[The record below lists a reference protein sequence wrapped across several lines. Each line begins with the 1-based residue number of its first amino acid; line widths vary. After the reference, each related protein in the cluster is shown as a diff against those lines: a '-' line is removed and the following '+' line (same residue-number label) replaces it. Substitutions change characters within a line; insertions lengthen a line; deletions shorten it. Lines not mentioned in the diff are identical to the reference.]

1 MQSQNNND
9 PLALW
14 IQREINEHGPVTFA
28 RFMEWAL
35 YHPHLGYYSSGPDI
49 GPKGDFT
56 TSPEASPAFA
66 RLIARHV
73 AEIDRL
79 LGSPTTLDVIECGPG
94 LGTLARGMLDMLRTM
109 DPALYDR
116 ARYWLVEISPAL
128 AAAQQ
133 AKLAAHAQK
142 CRWAISIA
150 ELPVGLQGAL
160 IANEFVDAFPVHLV
174 EQREDG
180 LKEQYVEY
188 TGNGEFGVAYGSL
201 STPQLSEFVEKAGIS
216 LANGQRVEVDLAVN
230 KWLAD
235 LPRTLQRGVVTIID
249 YGDTRPQRYS
259 ETRKEGTLLAYYA
272 GTVTDKALAHPGKQ
286 DLTALVDFT
295 ALEEAATEAGMSLI
309 GATRQSNFLLGL
321 GLGTAEPLV
330 SGGDNIAAELAY
342 RQGALSLISPE
353 GLGRFHV
360 LLLGNN
366 VGLTIARAALSGLK
380 YADVV

>member
-1 MQSQNNND
+1 MQPQNNKNS
-9 PLALW
+9 LALW
-14 IQREINEHGPVTFA
+14 IHCEIKEHGPVTFA

-35 YHPHLGYYSSGPDI
+35 YQPQLGYYSTGPDI

-56 TSPEASPAFA
+56 TSPEASPAFG

-79 LGSPTTLDVIECGPG
+79 LGSPAILDIVECGPG
-94 LGTLARGMLDMLRTM
+94 LGTLARDLLDMLRAM
-109 DPALYDR
+109 DTAIYDR

-128 AAAQQ
+128 VVAQQ
-133 AKLAAHAQK
+133 AKLTAHTQK
-142 CRWAISIA
+142 CRWAASIA
-150 ELPVGLQGAL
+150 ELPLGLQGAL
-160 IANEFVDAFPVHLV
+160 IANEFVDAFPVHVV
-174 EQREDG
+174 EERKDG
-180 LKEQYVEY
+180 LKEHYVESV
-188 TGNGEFGVAYGSL
+188 GNGELDIAYGPL
-201 STPQLSEFVEKAGIS
+201 STPELSDFVERAGVS
-216 LANGQRVEVDLAVN
+216 LAKGERLEVNLAVN

-235 LPRTLQRGVVTIID
+235 LPRTLQRGVITIID

-259 ETRKEGTLLAYYA
+259 EARKEGTLLAYYA
-272 GTVTDKALAHPGKQ
+272 GMVTDKALAHPGEQ

-295 ALEEAATEAGMSLI
+295 ALEEAAAEAGMSLI
-309 GATRQSNFLLGL
+309 GATRQSNFLVGL
-321 GLGTAEPLV
+321 GLGTAEALV

-366 VGLTIARAALSGLK
+366 IDAATAGAALSGLK
-380 YADVV
+380 YADIV